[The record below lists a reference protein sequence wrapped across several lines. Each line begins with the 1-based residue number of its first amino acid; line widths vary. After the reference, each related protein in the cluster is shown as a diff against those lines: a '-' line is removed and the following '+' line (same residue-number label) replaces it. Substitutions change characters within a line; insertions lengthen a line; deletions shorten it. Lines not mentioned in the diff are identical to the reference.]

1 MKKDDIVTI
10 IPSVT
15 LTETRLED
23 LIGREGTIVE
33 LCYRKDGTI
42 RGAWISLIGDPYLDE
57 QEWYIPSNSIS
68 L

>member
-1 MKKDDIVTI
+1 MKINDIVTI
-10 IPSVT
+10 IPSIT

-57 QEWYIPSNSIS
+57 QEWYIPSDSIS